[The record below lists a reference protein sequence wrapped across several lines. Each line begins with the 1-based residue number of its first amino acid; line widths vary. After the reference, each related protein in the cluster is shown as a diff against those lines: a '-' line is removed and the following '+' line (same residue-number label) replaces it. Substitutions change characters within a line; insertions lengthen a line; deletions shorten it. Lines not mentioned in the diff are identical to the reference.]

1 MMKRKI
7 AVLAMLMGGAIMAAA
22 QDDGTRLIGYTEHR
36 TDVPGGR
43 AANIFTMRACV
54 VRADGTGRRELAPQL
69 VTNANSWTQ
78 FAGWSPDGKKAI
90 IACGWE
96 SSENAAWEEEHK
108 AFRRIPGAFL
118 LDSYLVDMATGLA
131 TNLTAVERISHYNG
145 GMFFWPNDP
154 SRLGFE
160 PLINGESRPYSMN
173 LDGTGKKDLSSQ
185 AGFAY
190 GFNAS
195 PDGKRIAYHQDYQ
208 VYIADA
214 DGQNAKKVETGQ
226 PFNFSPCWSPDGQ
239 WISFVSGVRENCH
252 VYVVRRDGT
261 GVRKLAERGGYQGF
275 TLFLDVPDYHEGSSD
290 VPRWA
295 ADSKS
300 LYFAARVGEAIELM
314 RVSLDGKVEQL
325 SRSAPGVS
333 HYHVTASRDGRM
345 IVFGA
350 TRDGVRQLYVANPD
364 GAGLRKITDSK
375 KGHGAMWAHWQP

>member
-1 MMKRKI
+1 MMAR
-7 AVLAMLMGGAIMAAA
+7 AGEN
-22 QDDGTRLIGYTEHR
+22 GTRLIGYTEHR

-43 AANIFTMRACV
+43 AANVFTMRACV
-54 VRADGTGRRELAPQL
+54 VRADGTGRRELAPEH

-78 FAGWSPDGKKAI
+78 FAGWSPDGRKAI
-90 IACGWE
+90 VQCGWE
-96 SSENAAWEEEHK
+96 SSENATWEEEHK
-108 AFRRIPGAFL
+108 QFRMVPGAWL
-118 LDSYLVDMATGLA
+118 LDICLVDIATGQA
-131 TNLTAVERISHYNG
+131 TNPTGVERISHYNG

-154 SRLGFE
+154 ARLGFT

-195 PDGKRIAYHQDYQ
+195 PDGKRIAYHLDYQ

-226 PFNFSPCWSPDGQ
+226 PFNFAPGWSRDGQ
-239 WISFVSGVRENCH
+239 WVAFVSGVRENCD
-252 VYVVRRDGT
+252 VVVVRRDGT
-261 GVRKLAERGGYQGF
+261 GVRKLAERGGYKGF

-290 VPRWA
+290 VPRWG
-295 ADSKS
+295 ADSKA
-300 LYFAARVGEAIELM
+300 LYYAAKVGEAIELM

-325 SRSAPGVS
+325 SRSAPGVA
-333 HYHVTASRDGRM
+333 HYHVSASPDGRK
-345 IVFGA
+345 IVFGS
-350 TRDGVRQLYVANPD
+350 TRDGVRQLYAANPD
-364 GAGLRKITDSK
+364 GSGTVKITGMK